1 MLTAMFGTPL
11 FPVTARSLWLGAGV
25 VSRAACHHAVS
36 RLLQLHVD
44 VHSTLHASTTTLTLT
59 LTFMWMFGEGL
70 YLHTLIV
77 CAFTSGNKLLTAC
90 YAIGWGQPTAHC
102 NPLSLTYLLTPVQ
115 FIALT
120 AALQRSV
127 KQQAGVC
134 PTVCLSL
141 LCRPASSKR

>member
-1 MLTAMFGTPL
+1 MFGTPL
-11 FPVTARSLWLGAGV
+11 FPVTARSFCLCAGV

-44 VHSTLHASTTTLTLT
+44 LHSTPRASTTSLT

-90 YAIGWGQPTAHC
+90 YAIGWGQPTAHR
-102 NPLSLTYLLTPVQ
+102 NPPSLTYLLTPVQ

-134 PTVCLSL
+134 PTVCLSV
-141 LCRPASSKR
+141 LCRAASSKR